1 MRLKNRV
8 GNYIEVPGEDYHMT
22 MLMGLNSRVAYVDSN
37 LGTHNNPI
45 DSLSMQDRNCV
56 LEANVITKKLY
67 SESKKWSLDKIPKI
81 ANFYWGSS
89 KMSFM
94 RYMTIKSF
102 RKHNPDWSVHLYTPQ
117 HISTGTTWR
126 KFDNHHQN
134 DSSDYKSEEDYFSQ
148 LLSEEPIKIIKV
160 DFSKTVIG
168 SSASEPHKSDFLR
181 WNVLYQKG
189 GLWSDMD
196 IVYHKSMNDLYFNN
210 YENSQTDLI
219 VSYDERH
226 IENGVNLTPIG
237 FLITKP
243 KNSFF
248 NSLAKKWSRISML
261 AFTHGQPASP
271 TTLGKEFSNF
281 TSRIKFNKEMIS
293 SIKQKGKFNGAS
305 GNYNAHVIAQKNFNW
320 ENLSKKFVSSLG
332 LNFSSHSTQIELKD
346 AMASQL
352 GNIHNLNNVL
362 IDFSQD
368 IWLLISKN
376 YLKQNLKS
384 GEVGSSTMPHKVNPI
399 DFENA
404 EGNLSMANGLLIAI
418 KNKIQISRLQR
429 DLSDSTVLRNIGAL
443 FAYIFISLSSLEK
456 GINKILPNKEKMS
469 ADLDNSWEIL
479 TEAIQTIL
487 RKNGYEDS
495 YNKIKSISRGKKL
508 DYQSYIKII
517 DDLKINK
524 ADKELLSKLTPKKYI
539 GLAEKLAKS
548 SF

>member
-1 MRLKNRV
+1 
-8 GNYIEVPGEDYHMT
+8 
-22 MLMGLNSRVAYVDSN
+22 
-37 LGTHNNPI
+37 
-45 DSLSMQDRNCV
+45 
-56 LEANVITKKLY
+56 
-67 SESKKWSLDKIPKI
+67 
-81 ANFYWGSS
+81 
-89 KMSFM
+89 
-94 RYMTIKSF
+94 
-102 RKHNPDWSVHLYTPQ
+102 
-117 HISTGTTWR
+117 
-126 KFDNHHQN
+126 
-134 DSSDYKSEEDYFSQ
+134 
-148 LLSEEPIKIIKV
+148 
-160 DFSKTVIG
+160 
-168 SSASEPHKSDFLR
+168 
-181 WNVLYQKG
+181 
-189 GLWSDMD
+189 
-196 IVYHKSMNDLYFNN
+196 
-210 YENSQTDLI
+210 
-219 VSYDERH
+219 
-226 IENGVNLTPIG
+226 
-237 FLITKP
+237 
-243 KNSFF
+243 
-248 NSLAKKWSRISML
+248 ML

-293 SIKQKGKFNGAS
+293 SIKQQGKFNGAS
-305 GNYNAHVIAQKNFNW
+305 GNYNAHVLAKKNFNW

-352 GNIHNLNNVL
+352 GNIHNLNNIL

-456 GINKILPNKEKMS
+456 GIDKILPNKEKMS